1 MRPLI
6 TAAGPGFMAFPLKAT
21 INSVIAFH
29 VRLTFYS
36 KSVMTDYVI
45 FSGFYHR
52 ASAGNKPGVSG
63 ISAIKR

>member
-1 MRPLI
+1 
-6 TAAGPGFMAFPLKAT
+6 MAFPLEAT